1 MDLADDFFA
10 HAGKLADAGGPSSA
24 GQIDY
29 RRAVSAAYYA
39 VFHLLTM
46 TAAESWAV
54 DRERHRFAR
63 LFEHGRLKA
72 ASLALPGKLKERLG
86 DHASPDDRKAADTLS
101 AAAKEFVV
109 LQQDRNSAD
118 YDNSRVWSYTEVED
132 VILRAHGLYMRWI
145 RVSKTPF
152 AESYLGRHAWREV
165 GAPKSSHSPLGRAL
179 ATINSRL
186 PPLL

>member
-1 MDLADDFFA
+1 MDLIDDFFS
-10 HAGKLADAGGPSSA
+10 HAVRLAAPGKPSDTE
-24 GQIDY
+24 QIDF

-54 DRERHRFAR
+54 GRERHRFAR

-86 DHASPDDRKAADTLS
+86 NNASPDDQKTADTLD
-101 AAAKEFVV
+101 AIAKDFVA

-118 YDNSRVWSYTEVED
+118 YDNSRAWSYTEVEN
-132 VILRAHGLYMRWI
+132 VILRAHYLYLGWNT
-145 RVSKTPF
+145 VSKTPL
-152 AESYLGRHAWREV
+152 AESYLLDM
-165 GAPKSSHSPLGRAL
+165 LGGK
-179 ATINSRL
+179 
-186 PPLL
+186 